1 MEPYFSLQRW
11 LTLSL
16 LRLRFAGDTF
26 SKKTQISL
34 KENKWGYL
42 LLIIKSKLSSKD
54 DKFGNLVVT
63 SVSLRASHCLALE
76 SEIDGVVVVQS
87 FSCVW
92 CFATPWTAA
101 SRLPCST
108 LSLGVCSN
116 SCPLSRWYHPTIYCL
131 LLLRPSLFPSIRVF
145 PNESGLHIR
154 WPKYWSFSV
163 SPSNDY
169 SGLISFRI
177 YWFDLLVVTG
187 TLKGLLQHHIS
198 KTSILRHSAFF
209 MVQLA
214 HPYTTTGKTIA
225 LTRRTFVSRATSLL
239 FHMLPGSYW
248 QLWFLI
254 PRNVYQLWED
264 LHKSVDH

>member
-116 SCPLSRWYHPTIYCL
+116 SCPLSRWYNPNLSSSVTHFPCPQYF
-131 LLLRPSLFPSIRVF
+131 PASGSFPKSQLFVSGGQRTGVSASASVLPVNMQDWF
-145 PNESGLHIR
+145 PLGLT
-154 WPKYWSFSV
+154 
-163 SPSNDY
+163 
-169 SGLISFRI
+169 GLIS
-177 YWFDLLVVTG
+177 LLS
-187 TLKGLLQHHIS
+187 KGLSSVFSSTTIQQHQYHLN
-198 KTSILRHSAFF
+198 K
-209 MVQLA
+209 
-214 HPYTTTGKTIA
+214 Y
-225 LTRRTFVSRATSLL
+225 
-239 FHMLPGSYW
+239 
-248 QLWFLI
+248 
-254 PRNVYQLWED
+254 
-264 LHKSVDH
+264 